1 LDSAVVSDRLE
12 CVTGLEFELRM
23 TSNRGGEFGVVIYL
37 SAWSDLGW
45 RELTDARPALTPCR
59 PVSQTSPSFSTSFK
73 PEILIESQ
81 EYVCLEVSI
90 QGIESAIAVKH
101 DNSCPSNDAASA
113 HQLGVRQLK

>member
-1 LDSAVVSDRLE
+1 LGLSSDHQL
-12 CVTGLEFELRM
+12 CQICNG
-23 TSNRGGEFGVVIYL
+23 
-37 SAWSDLGW
+37 

-73 PEILIESQ
+73 LEILIEAQ

-101 DNSCPSNDAASA
+101 DNSCPSTDAASD
-113 HQLGVRQLK
+113 HQLCDQTECERKLTTTGHLERILESLC

>member
-1 LDSAVVSDRLE
+1 VNDRLE
-12 CVTGLEFELRM
+12 YVTGLELELRM
-23 TSNRGGEFGVVIYL
+23 IRRRGGEFGDVIYS
-37 SAWSDLGW
+37 SALPVSIERG
-45 RELTDARPALTPCR
+45 LTDARPALTPCR

-113 HQLGVRQLK
+113 C

>member
-1 LDSAVVSDRLE
+1 
-12 CVTGLEFELRM
+12 M
-23 TSNRGGEFGVVIYL
+23 SNRGGELALVICPVSL
-37 SAWSDLGW
+37 DLIG
-45 RELTDARPALTPCR
+45 EMVLTDSRPALTPCR

-113 HQLGVRQLK
+113 HQLVPREWNEKAH